1 MYSKKIN
8 QLATNLNPQNTDLL
22 PIGDAETGQ
31 LKTTTFGSVS
41 GITGDGVI
49 SGGIVTWTGTG
60 LIFNISACTYILN
73 GIRYSSPFST
83 KTLAAADPTN
93 PRIDVFAVNTSGQVE
108 VIQGT
113 PNVNPVEPEGDT
125 PTTLGL
131 TNVTIN
137 AGATTPNGVTK
148 DLIYD
153 ENVESWTKTQSVI
166 GSFNYN
172 DTAFPYTGSKALLVT
187 MSSGFA
193 DFRFSKATAMNIT
206 NFQSLQFAIRLNTA
220 WTSNTA
226 LAVQFYNGTNL
237 ITNTYQIT
245 ATNNVGFNRNLA
257 GTYQLI
263 TIPLNGTLLKF
274 TQNTFTAVRIYTFN
288 AAATYRLDTIA
299 LNGGINNPTGGGT
312 TSANSFGFVN
322 GSTGSAASTQATDT
336 LNVVGSGLIT
346 TSATGKTLTIASNQI
361 ATSSILGR
369 VTASTG
375 NIETLTG
382 TQATTLLDT
391 FTSSLK
397 GLAPASGGGT
407 TNFLRADGTWAAA
420 GGIAI
425 GQSITSATAG
435 SVLFAGASGVLQQ
448 DNANFF
454 WDDTNNRLGIGTTIP
469 SHKLTVTGVSPQVV
483 IRSGASTTT
492 NLQLNADGANFYTT
506 IQGFRD
512 TVGAL
517 PLYLQPSGGNVGFGT
532 LTDTGEKLQVN
543 GTMKVTGAATFSSS
557 VTAAGSITGSQFL
570 ASNTNGITLSDNAVG
585 GFLSYGYNS
594 GRTNAAGHNFYNGIS
609 TELMRLTSGG
619 NLLLGTTTNSGEKL
633 VVTGTSYFSDSVGI
647 GVSPSYKLHV
657 VTAATATRQTLS
669 NISRTTANWVRFTN
683 PQFSINASMGLIL
696 RVFPDSD
703 DRQGAGIIA
712 SGGNLNGETNLAL
725 FVSSGVASST
735 SFAAYS
741 TTVNGSAVGHS
752 FYNGAG
758 TTAMTLT
765 SAGRLILGA
774 GDTGELLQVNGTMK
788 VTGDAYASTKAW
800 VGTNETTSPG
810 ALTVYSTSAANQ
822 IRIVGTTP
830 TTVYTDIFG
839 SGTPTIV
846 GAVGGVST
854 TNNFVTGTVV
864 GDFVVTNQL
873 TTKRLYCVSNTG
885 GVYLATNATSWT
897 ANSDI
902 TLKNINSYITNAVDK
917 LMNLS
922 VINYH
927 LKDDITK
934 KEQIGLIAQ
943 EVKQVF
949 PEIIEESEIGILGL
963 RYTEI
968 IPILV
973 KAIQELKNEINNLKN
988 K

>member
-8 QLATNLNPQNTDLL
+8 QLATNLNPQETDLL

-113 PNVNPVEPEGDT
+113 PASNPIEPEGDT

-148 DLIYD
+148 DMIYD
-153 ENVESWTKTQSVI
+153 ENVESWTKTQSVT
-166 GSFNYN
+166 GSFDYN

-187 MSSGFA
+187 MSAGFA

-220 WTSNTA
+220 WTSNTS
-226 LAVQFYNGTNL
+226 LSVQFYNGTTL

-245 ATNNVGFNRNLA
+245 STNTVGFNRNLA

-288 AAATYRLDTIA
+288 AAATYRFDTIA
-299 LNGGINNPTGGGT
+299 LNGGINNPSGT
-312 TSANSFGFVN
+312 TSSKSFGFVN
-322 GSTGSAASTQATDT
+322 GSTGTATATTATDT
-336 LNVVGSGLIT
+336 LNIVGTGLAT
-346 TSATGKTLTIASNQI
+346 TSATGKTLTIAVPSPTITLSGDISGTGTTAITTTIGANKVTNAMLAQI
-361 ATSSILGR
+361 ATASFLGR
-369 VTASTG
+369 VTTATG
-375 NIETLTG
+375 NVETLTG
-382 TQATTLLDT
+382 TQATTLLNV

-420 GGIAI
+420 GGSMAI
-425 GQSITSATAG
+425 GGSITSATAG
-435 SVLFAGASGVLQQ
+435 SVLFAGTSGVLQQ

-454 WDDTNNRLGIGTTIP
+454 WDDSNNRLGIGTTSP
-469 SHKLTVTGVSPQVV
+469 NFPLTLDKSSSYTLGLLNSNIGTIGQYTGLTF
-483 IRSGASTTT
+483 G
-492 NLQLNADGANFYTT
+492 YTGT
-506 IQGFRD
+506 SYQK
-512 TVGAL
+512 GAL
-517 PLYLQPSGGNVGFGT
+517 YFISKSSNGVGNLIFALNNTEDSSNVSTSNERMRLTSGGNLLVGT
-532 LTDTGEKLQVN
+532 TTDSGEKLQVS
-543 GTMKVTGAATFSSS
+543 GTMKVTGASTFGGNVVLGTTALSGGGAAQWITTNGTSYGGGLISSVSGVVKAYYYYDNNANAALVQGIAGVGVQLWANAAVALSIATTGAATFSST
-557 VTAAGSITGSQFL
+557 VTAVSSITGSQFA

-585 GFLSYGYNS
+585 GFLSYGFNS

-609 TELMRLTSGG
+609 TELMRITSSG
-619 NLLLGTTTNSGEKL
+619 N
-633 VVTGTSYFSDSVGI
+633 VGI
-647 GVSPSYKLHV
+647 GTTSPNYKL
-657 VTAATATRQTLS
+657 
-669 NISRTTANWVRFTN
+669 
-683 PQFSINASMGLIL
+683 
-696 RVFPDSD
+696 D
-703 DRQGAGIIA
+703 
-712 SGGNLNGETNLAL
+712 
-725 FVSSGVASST
+725 
-735 SFAAYS
+735 
-741 TTVNGSAVGHS
+741 
-752 FYNGAG
+752 
-758 TTAMTLT
+758 
-765 SAGRLILGA
+765 
-774 GDTGELLQVNGTMK
+774 VNGTFRSQ
-788 VTGDAYASTKAW
+788 GDAYASTKAW

-830 TTVYTDIFG
+830 ATVYTDIFG